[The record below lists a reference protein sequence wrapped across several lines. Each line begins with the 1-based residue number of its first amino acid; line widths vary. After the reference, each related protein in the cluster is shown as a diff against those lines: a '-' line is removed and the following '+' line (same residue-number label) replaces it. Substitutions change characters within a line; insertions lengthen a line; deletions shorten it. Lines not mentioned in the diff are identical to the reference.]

1 MVTYSSIQFDFAQA
15 KAEASRLESIA
26 AEMKRLANSNMESSL
41 DSLSTGWQG
50 NSAKLYLKKGNN
62 VKNDILAVA
71 NDLNAVANSI
81 RTVARKIYN
90 AEMEAKRLADEI
102 ARRK

>member
-1 MVTYSSIQFDFAQA
+1 MATYSSINFDFAQA

-26 AEMKRLANSNMESSL
+26 DEMKRLANSNMENIF
-41 DSLSTGWQG
+41 DCLSTGWQG
-50 NSAKLYLKKGNN
+50 EAARLYINKGNN
-62 VKNDILAVA
+62 VKKDILAVA
-71 NDLNAVANSI
+71 NDLYAVANSI

-102 ARRK
+102 ARKK